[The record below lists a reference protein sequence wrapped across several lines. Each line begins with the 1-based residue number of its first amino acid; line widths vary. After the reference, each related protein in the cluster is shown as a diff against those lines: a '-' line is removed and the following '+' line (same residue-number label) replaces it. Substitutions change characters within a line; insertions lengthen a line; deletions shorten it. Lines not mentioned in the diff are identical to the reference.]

1 MKHPFYPGIEFDP
14 VEDDEGQEYK
24 DNFFDMDKPVRW
36 KWIRQGLEDKIPDW
50 TRIQKI
56 VSQKI
61 PDNKDPVGE
70 E

>member
-36 KWIRQGLEDKIPDW
+36 GVDTPRSRRQDPGLDKDSED
-50 TRIQKI
+50 RFAEN
-56 VSQKI
+56 S
-61 PDNKDPVGE
+61 
-70 E
+70 